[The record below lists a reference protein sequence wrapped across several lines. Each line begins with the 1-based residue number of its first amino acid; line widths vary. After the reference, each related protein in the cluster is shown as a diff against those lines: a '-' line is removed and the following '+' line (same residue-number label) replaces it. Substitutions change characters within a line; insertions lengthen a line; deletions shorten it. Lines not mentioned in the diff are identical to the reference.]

1 MRLKHLMTL
10 LGSVLTGLSFCAATA
25 CVHGQDVSEAGLQEM
40 LDHLRSTDRE
50 ERLEA
55 VVQLSALGAYA
66 HPAEQSLVE
75 LLKSDDQALQYQCL
89 ITLGHL
95 GPLARDVSASVASFL
110 KSDAGFLQS
119 AALESLRSIGYAAP
133 EDLAVIRRLCG
144 SSDPGVATAAIRCL
158 LMLTDERDEQVQ
170 RSVPL
175 LVRALEDVRAEVRND
190 ASLALVE
197 IGPSV
202 ISAVTPSLRSSMAG
216 VRIEACEILGHM
228 GVAAASVVPDLLV
241 SLADQDEQ
249 VVRAAAM
256 ALGNVHSNAAVCVP
270 ALRKL
275 LASDSVP
282 VRIVASRALGEFGP
296 EAISAVAAL
305 LPLLKDSHAQVRAA
319 AAGALG
325 ATKDGRV
332 EVVGALIGLF
342 SDENAAVTVKAANG
356 LSQIGE
362 AAVPALVRTLKDENF
377 RTLAIEILGEIGPE
391 ARAAVPSLLELMTR
405 ADVNAAVRHEAMI
418 ALGLMGPSAS
428 SAAPRLLD
436 ILSSPAAA
444 ELHPAAA
451 WVLARM
457 GEKKALP
464 MLKTLAGETQ
474 DEQTQRAI
482 AWALVT
488 LEPGNPENAAKAL
501 PYLTKSTSSDRAL
514 VRKESLAAIA
524 KLGPLAAE
532 AIPVVLERAE
542 KDADDA
548 VRAEALQALAEI
560 GAPADKVLLVAVA
573 AFSDSATEVRM
584 AARYV
589 LGRLGTDAKQMEAQL
604 QEAIRVGSGFE
615 RILSAWALVNVAP
628 SAEHSALALPLILSA
643 SQHPEAGI
651 RAEVAKT
658 LGEIG
663 ASSSEARQALEALSA
678 DDDES
683 VRMAARNAL
692 TRLKP

>member
-110 KSDAGFLQS
+110 KSDAVFLQS

-202 ISAVTPSLRSSMAG
+202 ISTVTPSLRSTMAG

-249 VVRAAAM
+249 VVRAAAT

-270 ALRKL
+270 AIRKL

-377 RTLAIEILGEIGPE
+377 RTLAIEILGPE

-514 VRKESLAAIA
+514 VRKESLAALA